1 MATLD
6 PPCVG
11 QKDVLRD
18 AGRQET
24 IFLSLSDPHFSASSS
39 SVPTAVTFSSRPL
52 SPIPSLRLLSPTRC
66 SAVSFAKKIVFIS
79 TVVRMD
85 SVPVIYVSAQTH
97 LIYSAKHNSLTL
109 FWGKALIYLGYA
121 TKSRELQRLAHSYQ
135 QFRLLLYL
143 SPIFYIRRSSLDLL
157 GSRFDLGFTLYHF
170 GTTVSLFLSDQNELW
185 HR

>member
-1 MATLD
+1 MSGRKMCCGMRAARRRFSYLFPTLTSQHLLL
-6 PPCVG
+6 P
-11 QKDVLRD
+11 
-18 AGRQET
+18 
-24 IFLSLSDPHFSASSS
+24 FLLPSPF
-39 SVPTAVTFSSRPL
+39 PL
-52 SPIPSLRLLSPTRC
+52 APLPPIPSLRLLSPTRC

-157 GSRFDLGFTLYHF
+157 GSRFDLGFTLYRF
-170 GTTVSLFLSDQNELW
+170 GTTVSLFLSG
-185 HR
+185 